1 MELTNKD
8 FNELSKCPWC
18 NDNVEN
24 SKLLYTDLIGC
35 DVVQCSKCG
44 LVYAKRRLNGAGLDK
59 YWNKYYSRVHTAD
72 QEMNYKREKMYELD
86 FKYINSYISNGS
98 VLDIGCGDGSFMNYF
113 ERNGFKT
120 VGVEFGKEAASVG
133 KKEHNIYYGVFT
145 EIDIDE
151 AIDLVVFRGVLQY
164 VPDSKA
170 YLEKAISL
178 LKNRGIIFITA
189 QPNIDSFCFNLFKE
203 NFTQP
208 ISGTDFCGFSES
220 ILTEFM
226 VENGMRKIGEKYFY
240 EETPYANVK
249 EDIKAVA
256 KAISCNENGE
266 NIAFSSPPFWGNM
279 MSLVYEKI

>member
-1 MELTNKD
+1 M
-8 FNELSKCPWC
+8 
-18 NDNVEN
+18 
-24 SKLLYTDLIGC
+24 
-35 DVVQCSKCG
+35 
-44 LVYAKRRLNGAGLDK
+44 
-59 YWNKYYSRVHTAD
+59 
-72 QEMNYKREKMYELD
+72 
-86 FKYINSYISNGS
+86 
-98 VLDIGCGDGSFMNYF
+98 
-113 ERNGFKT
+113 
-120 VGVEFGKEAASVG
+120 
-133 KKEHNIYYGVFT
+133 FT